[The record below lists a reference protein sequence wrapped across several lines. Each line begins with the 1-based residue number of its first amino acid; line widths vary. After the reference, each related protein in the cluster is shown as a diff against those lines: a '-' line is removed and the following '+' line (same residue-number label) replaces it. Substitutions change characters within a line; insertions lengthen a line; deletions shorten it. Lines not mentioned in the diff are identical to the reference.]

1 MSGSANPLYEIRDLT
16 CSYGDVPVLFVDRL
30 DIPSDGPTAF
40 IGHNGSGK
48 STLLKALAFLL
59 KPTSGTLRF
68 LGGDTAGRES
78 ELRREATLLLQEP
91 YLLRRSVF
99 ENIAYGLRARN
110 DTLSLRDRVVE
121 ALGIVGLPPDFA
133 KREWFQL
140 SGGEARRVAIASRLV
155 LRTKAILLDEPT
167 ANVDEENA
175 LLIADVVKN
184 ASSRWGTVPLVASHD
199 LQWLEGVCARTVSMR
214 RGKIEFIAQG
224 DNRESSL
231 IRPLP

>member
-1 MSGSANPLYEIRDLT
+1 MSLSALLYEIRGLK
-16 CSYGDVPVLFVDRL
+16 CSYGDDPVLLVDRL

-59 KPTSGTLRF
+59 KPASGTIRF
-68 LGGDTAGRES
+68 LGADTEG
-78 ELRREATLLLQEP
+78 LLLQEP

-99 ENIAYGLRARN
+99 ENIAYGLRARK
-110 DTLSLRDRVVE
+110 DIRLLRDRVAE
-121 ALGIVGLPPDFA
+121 ALVMVGLPPDFA
-133 KREWFQL
+133 RREWFQL

-175 LLIADVVKN
+175 FLIADVVKN
-184 ASSRWGTVPLVASHD
+184 AWIKWGTVPVVASHD
-199 LQWLEGVCARTVSMR
+199 LQWLEGVCARRVSMR
-214 RGKIEFIAQG
+214 HGKIE
-224 DNRESSL
+224 SL
-231 IRPLP
+231 SPAGMETENAH

>member
-1 MSGSANPLYEIRDLT
+1 MSGSANPLYEIRSLT
-16 CSYGDVPVLFVDRL
+16 CSYGDDPVLLVDRL

-59 KPTSGTLRF
+59 KPASGTIRF
-68 LGGDTAGRES
+68 LGCDTAGRES

-110 DTLSLRDRVVE
+110 DTRSLRDRIAE
-121 ALGIVGLPPDFA
+121 ALGMVGLPPDFA

-140 SGGEARRVAIASRLV
+140 SGGESRRVALASRLV

-184 ASSRWGTVPLVASHD
+184 AWFKWGTVPIVASHD

-214 RGKIEFIAQG
+214 GGKIESVAPG
-224 DNRESSL
+224 GRGCSL
-231 IRPLP
+231 IRSLP